1 MERLVVTR
9 PTVNRSKIL
18 DMRYLA
24 ILLLATLASGADDYT
39 GPRPPKPDVL
49 YLVHAS
55 NLIPTEVTEAQQEG
69 KKDDTTFSVAGA
81 ASSVKTPLA
90 EPIFLIRSEKIKPDS
105 LELYRFE
112 VKNGRRQLT
121 LSKKR
126 KDSSG
131 PFHLSITKL
140 DKDLYRVEADEAL
153 ENGEYSLSPNGSN
166 AVFCFQIY

>member
-1 MERLVVTR
+1 
-9 PTVNRSKIL
+9 
-18 DMRYLA
+18 MRYLFP
-24 ILLLATLASGADDYT
+24 ILLLATLAVHADDYT

-55 NLIPTEVTEAQQEG
+55 NLVPTEVTEASQEG
-69 KKDDTTFSVAGA
+69 KKDDPTFSVAGA
-81 ASSVKTPLA
+81 ASSARTPLA
-90 EPIFLIRSEKIKPDS
+90 EPIFLLRSEKIKPDA

-126 KDSSG
+126 KDNSG

-153 ENGEYSLSPNGSN
+153 EDGQYSLSPNGSN
-166 AVFCFQIY
+166 VVFCFEIY

>member
-1 MERLVVTR
+1 
-9 PTVNRSKIL
+9 
-18 DMRYLA
+18 MRFVP
-24 ILLLATLASGADDYT
+24 ILLLATLAAVADDYT
-39 GPRPPKPDVL
+39 GPRPPRADVL
-49 YLVHAS
+49 YLVHAA
-55 NLIPTEVTEAQQEG
+55 NLLPTEVTEAQQEG
-69 KKDDTTFSVAGA
+69 KKDETTFSVSGA
-81 ASSVKTPLA
+81 ASSARTPLA
-90 EPIFLIRSEKIKPDS
+90 EPIFLLRSEKIKPNA

-126 KDSSG
+126 KDNSG

>member
-1 MERLVVTR
+1 M
-9 PTVNRSKIL
+9 S
-18 DMRYLA
+18 MRYVFS
-24 ILLLATLASGADDYT
+24 ILLLATLAAGADDYT
-39 GPRPPKPDVL
+39 GPRPPKADVL

-55 NLIPTEVTEAQQEG
+55 NLVPTEVTEASQEG
-69 KKDDTTFSVAGA
+69 KKDESTFSVAGA
-81 ASSVKTPLA
+81 ASSARTPLA
-90 EPIFLIRSEKIKPDS
+90 EPIFLLRSEKIRPDA

-121 LSKKR
+121 LSRKR
-126 KDSSG
+126 SDKSG

-166 AVFCFQIY
+166 AVFCFQVY

>member
-1 MERLVVTR
+1 
-9 PTVNRSKIL
+9 
-18 DMRYLA
+18 MRYLFP
-24 ILLLATLASGADDYT
+24 ILLLATRAVHADDYT

-55 NLIPTEVTEAQQEG
+55 NLVPTEVTEASQEG

-81 ASSVKTPLA
+81 TSSARTPLS
-90 EPIFLIRSEKIKPDS
+90 EPIFLLRSDKIKPDA

-126 KDSSG
+126 KDTSG

-153 ENGEYSLSPNGSN
+153 ENGEYSLSPSGSN

>member
-1 MERLVVTR
+1 
-9 PTVNRSKIL
+9 
-18 DMRYLA
+18 MRYLFP
-24 ILLLATLASGADDYT
+24 ILLLANLAVHADDYT

-55 NLIPTEVTEAQQEG
+55 NLVPTEVTEASQEG
-69 KKDDTTFSVAGA
+69 KKDDSTFSVAGA
-81 ASSVKTPLA
+81 ASSARTPLS
-90 EPIFLIRSEKIKPDS
+90 EPIFLLRSEKIKPDA
-105 LELYRFE
+105 LELYRFD

-126 KDSSG
+126 KDNSG

-166 AVFCFQIY
+166 AVFCFEIY

>member
-1 MERLVVTR
+1 
-9 PTVNRSKIL
+9 
-18 DMRYLA
+18 MRYVFS
-24 ILLLATLASGADDYT
+24 ILLLATLAVGADEYT
-39 GPRPPKPDVL
+39 GPRPPKADVL

-55 NLIPTEVTEAQQEG
+55 NLIPTEVTEASQEG
-69 KKDDTTFSVAGA
+69 KKDDTTFSVPGA
-81 ASSVKTPLA
+81 ASSARTPLA
-90 EPIFLIRSEKIKPDS
+90 EPIFLLRSEKIKPDA

-153 ENGEYSLSPNGSN
+153 ENGEYSLSPSGSN
-166 AVFCFQIY
+166 AVFCFEIY

>member
-1 MERLVVTR
+1 M
-9 PTVNRSKIL
+9 S
-18 DMRYLA
+18 MRYLA
-24 ILLLATLASGADDYT
+24 ILALATVAFGADDYT
-39 GPRPPKPDVL
+39 GPRPPKADVL

-55 NLIPTEVTEAQQEG
+55 NLIPTEVTEASQET
-69 KKDDTTFSVAGA
+69 KKDDSTFSVSGT
-81 ASSVKTPLA
+81 ASPARTPLA
-90 EPIFLIRSEKIKPDS
+90 EPIFLLRSEKIKPDA

-126 KDSSG
+126 SEKSG

-153 ENGEYSLSPNGSN
+153 ENGEYSLSPSGSN
-166 AVFCFQIY
+166 AVFCFQVF

>member
-1 MERLVVTR
+1 MRLV
-9 PTVNRSKIL
+9 P
-18 DMRYLA
+18 
-24 ILLLATLASGADDYT
+24 ILLLATLAAAADDYT

-49 YLVHAS
+49 YLVHAA
-55 NLIPTEVTEAQQEG
+55 NLLPTEVTEAQQEG
-69 KKDDTTFSVAGA
+69 KKDDTTFSVSG
-81 ASSVKTPLA
+81 ASSSARTPLA
-90 EPIFLIRSEKIKPDS
+90 EPIFLLRSEKIKPNA

-126 KDSSG
+126 KDNSG

-166 AVFCFQIY
+166 AVFCFQVY

>member
-1 MERLVVTR
+1 
-9 PTVNRSKIL
+9 
-18 DMRYLA
+18 MRCAFTLF
-24 ILLLATLASGADDYT
+24 LLAALAAGADDYT
-39 GPRPPKPDVL
+39 GPRPPQADVP

-55 NLIPTEVTEAQQEG
+55 NLIPTEVTEATQEG

-81 ASSVKTPLA
+81 ASSARTPLA
-90 EPIFLIRSEKIKPDS
+90 EPIFLLRSEKIKPDA

-121 LSKKR
+121 LSRKR

-166 AVFCFQIY
+166 AVFCFEIY

>member
-1 MERLVVTR
+1 
-9 PTVNRSKIL
+9 
-18 DMRYLA
+18 MRYLL
-24 ILLLATLASGADDYT
+24 ILLLAVAAIGADDYT

-55 NLIPTEVTEAQQEG
+55 NLIPTEVAEAQKES
-69 KKDDTTFSVAGA
+69 KKDDTTFSVPGA
-81 ASSVKTPLA
+81 ASSVRTPVA
-90 EPIFLIRSEKIKPDS
+90 EPIFLIRSEKIKPEA

-121 LSKKR
+121 LSRKR
-126 KDSSG
+126 KEGSG

-153 ENGEYSLSPNGSN
+153 ENGEYSLSPSN
-166 AVFCFQIY
+166 SDAVFCFQIY

>member
-1 MERLVVTR
+1 
-9 PTVNRSKIL
+9 
-18 DMRYLA
+18 MRYLFP
-24 ILLLATLASGADDYT
+24 ILLLATLAVHADDYT

-55 NLIPTEVTEAQQEG
+55 NLVPTEVTEASQEG
-69 KKDDTTFSVAGA
+69 KKDDSTFSVAGA
-81 ASSVKTPLA
+81 ASTARTPLA
-90 EPIFLIRSEKIKPDS
+90 EPIFLLRSEKIKPDA

-126 KDSSG
+126 KDNSG
-131 PFHLSITKL
+131 ITKL

>member
-1 MERLVVTR
+1 
-9 PTVNRSKIL
+9 
-18 DMRYLA
+18 MRYLFP
-24 ILLLATLASGADDYT
+24 ILLLATLAVHADDYT

-55 NLIPTEVTEAQQEG
+55 NLVPTEVTEASQEG

-81 ASSVKTPLA
+81 ASSARTPLA
-90 EPIFLIRSEKIKPDS
+90 EPIFLLRSEKIKPDA

-126 KDSSG
+126 KDNSG

-153 ENGEYSLSPNGSN
+153 EDGQYSLSPNGSN
-166 AVFCFQIY
+166 VVFCFEIY

>member
-1 MERLVVTR
+1 MTRLEPLR
-9 PTVNRSKIL
+9 RAAL
-18 DMRYLA
+18 GFACLA
-24 ILLLATLASGADDYT
+24 LLAGCGGGGGGSKTVAHVGGDAITQQQLDTLVDHF
-39 GPRPPKPDVL
+39 RR
-49 YLVHAS
+49 
-55 NLIPTEVTEAQQEG
+55 EAQQEG
-69 KKDDTTFSVAGA
+69 KNNDTFSVSGA
-81 ASSVKTPLA
+81 ASSARTPLA
-90 EPIFLIRSEKIKPDS
+90 EPIFLLRSEKIKAGA

-126 KDSSG
+126 KDNSG

-166 AVFCFQIY
+166 SVFCFQVY

>member
-1 MERLVVTR
+1 MV
-9 PTVNRSKIL
+9 S
-18 DMRYLA
+18 MRYLA
-24 ILLLATLASGADDYT
+24 ILLLAVLALHADDYT
-39 GPRPPKPDVL
+39 GPRPPKADIP

-55 NLIPTEVTEAQQEG
+55 NLVPTETTEAQQEG
-69 KKDDTTFSVAGA
+69 KNNDTYSVSGA
-81 ASSVKTPLA
+81 ASSARTPLA
-90 EPIFLIRSEKIKPDS
+90 EPIFLLRSEKIKPDS

-126 KDSSG
+126 SEKSG

-153 ENGEYSLSPNGSN
+153 ENGEYSLSPSGSN
-166 AVFCFQIY
+166 SVFCFQIY

>member
-1 MERLVVTR
+1 
-9 PTVNRSKIL
+9 
-18 DMRYLA
+18 MRYVFS
-24 ILLLATLASGADDYT
+24 IFLLATLAAGADDYS
-39 GPRPPKPDVL
+39 GPRPPKTDVL

-55 NLIPTEVTEAQQEG
+55 NLVPTEVTEATQEG

-81 ASSVKTPLA
+81 ASSARTPLA
-90 EPIFLIRSEKIKPDS
+90 EPIFLLRSEKIKPDA

-112 VKNGRRQLT
+112 IKNGRRQLT
-121 LSKKR
+121 LSRKR

-153 ENGEYSLSPNGSN
+153 ENGEYSLSPSGSN
-166 AVFCFQIY
+166 AVFCFEIY

>member
-1 MERLVVTR
+1 
-9 PTVNRSKIL
+9 
-18 DMRYLA
+18 MRCLFP
-24 ILLLATLASGADDYT
+24 ILLLATLAVHADDYT

-55 NLIPTEVTEAQQEG
+55 NLVPTEVTEASQEG
-69 KKDDTTFSVAGA
+69 KKDETTFSVAGA
-81 ASSVKTPLA
+81 ASSARTPLA
-90 EPIFLIRSEKIKPDS
+90 EPIFLLRSEKIKPDA

-126 KDSSG
+126 KDNSG

-153 ENGEYSLSPNGSN
+153 EDGQYSLSPNGSN
-166 AVFCFQIY
+166 VVFCFEIY

>member
-1 MERLVVTR
+1 
-9 PTVNRSKIL
+9 
-18 DMRYLA
+18 MRYVLS
-24 ILLLATLASGADDYT
+24 ILLLATLAVAADDYT

-55 NLIPTEVTEAQQEG
+55 NLVPTEVAEAQQES
-69 KKDDTTFSVAGA
+69 KKDDTFSVAGA
-81 ASSVKTPLA
+81 ASSAKTPLA
-90 EPIFLIRSEKIKPDS
+90 EPIFLLRSEKIKPDT

-112 VKNGRRQLT
+112 IKNGRRQLT
-121 LSKKR
+121 LSRKR
-126 KDSSG
+126 RDNSG
-131 PFHLSITKL
+131 PFHLAITKL

>member
-1 MERLVVTR
+1 MRRLAFLFLAVA
-9 PTVNRSKIL
+9 TVNVIR
-18 DMRYLA
+18 A
-24 ILLLATLASGADDYT
+24 EDYT

-55 NLIPTEVTEAQQEG
+55 NLIPTEVAEAQQES
-69 KKDDTTFSVAGA
+69 KKDDTTFSVPG
-81 ASSVKTPLA
+81 ASSAVRTPVA
-90 EPIFLIRSEKIKPDS
+90 EPIFLIRSEKIKPDA

-121 LSKKR
+121 LSRKR
-126 KDSSG
+126 KEGYG

-153 ENGEYSLSPNGSN
+153 ENGEYSLSPTGSN
-166 AVFCFQIY
+166 AVFCFQVY